1 MKNAL
6 VFFKSVKEGLNAQYY
21 ESVHK
26 LLKDGGVSADTIM
39 ILSCADDIGFKRNL
53 LEFKDTVDNL
63 IVVGGEK
70 IEFDFNQIIS
80 EVFDTVLVENDGAKR
95 FIDAVKGVNAGH
107 DFDKYALMPIEA
119 TAMPNVLGVY
129 QGFILDQNEF
139 SFIVIPSSIVELKP
153 MCEKYV
159 IPFLESKYGISVKR
173 LTLKY
178 FGDASELYSALNDVK
193 LTYGDKF
200 NVNVNE
206 KHGDFTIDL
215 SFKNQEESLSKNVI
229 REIVLRLKENIY
241 AEFDTTLSERL
252 FDLLKLKN
260 LKLSVAESF
269 TGGRI
274 VSSMISN
281 SGASSY
287 VNEGIVSYS
296 NQSKFSRL
304 KVVEN
309 DLKKEGAVSSIV
321 AYQMAL
327 GLLKTGECDV
337 AISTT
342 GIAGPKS
349 DDTKKPVGL
358 CYIAVGMKNGVHTYR
373 YNLVG
378 SREEITETAKNT
390 ALFLAIKILKDYKGE
405 QNG

>member
-6 VFFKSVKEGLNAQYY
+6 VFFKSVNEEFDAEYY
-21 ESVHK
+21 GNVQK
-26 LLKDGGVSADTIM
+26 VLKNGGINADTFM
-39 ILSCADDIGFKRNL
+39 VLSCADDIGFKRNL
-53 LEFKDTVDNL
+53 LEIKDTVDNL
-63 IVVGGEK
+63 ILIGGDK
-70 IEFDFNQIIS
+70 IEFDFNQIIA
-80 EVFDTVLVENDGAKR
+80 EVLDTIFVENDGAKK
-95 FIDAVKGVNAGH
+95 FIDAVKGTNDAEN
-107 DFDKYALMPIEA
+107 FDSYALMPIEA
-119 TAMPNVLGVY
+119 TAIPNVLGVY

-139 SFIVIPSSIVELKP
+139 SFIVLPSAFNELKP

-159 IPFLESKYGISVKR
+159 VAFLESKYGIATKR

-178 FGDASELYSALNDVK
+178 FGDAGELYSALSDVK
-193 LTYGDKF
+193 ASYGDKF
-200 NVNVNE
+200 SVNVNE
-206 KHGDFTIDL
+206 KYGDYTVEL
-215 SFKNQEESLSKNVI
+215 SFNSQDESISKSAI
-229 REIVLRLKENIY
+229 RDIVLRLKENIY
-241 AEFDTTLSERL
+241 AEFDTSLSERL

-274 VSSMISN
+274 VSSIISN

-287 VNEGIVSYS
+287 VNEGVVSYS
-296 NQSKFSRL
+296 NQSKVKRL
-304 KVVEN
+304 GVTEN

-390 ALFLAIKILKDYKGE
+390 ALFLAIKILK
-405 QNG
+405 NL